1 MGLIKK
7 MSAPQQ
13 NLRFD
18 TSSLSETKKFLK
30 SSLNKL
36 YLPAEIEQKIDLV
49 YAINRIKKEKNAIV
63 LGHNYMEAALYHG
76 VADFVGDSLGLC
88 QLAASTDNPVIV
100 FLGVEFMAESA
111 KLLNPSKTVL
121 LPSQKA
127 GCSLAASITADDVR
141 QLRQQF
147 PGVPVVTYINTYADV
162 KAETDVC
169 CTSSNASHI
178 VRELGV
184 DKVIFIPDEF
194 LAQNV
199 AKEVGVE
206 VIFPQ
211 ERNSENT
218 SSAEIPTKSFLS
230 WRGRC
235 EVHEKFTVEDIKQA
249 RQQYPDVVVL
259 AHPECPFE
267 VVVASD
273 FSGSTTAML
282 NYVRQQDKASKY
294 LLLTECAMA
303 DNLIAE
309 INHQSEQS
317 GQKAKA
323 EVLRLCSVRCP
334 HMAQITLEQ
343 TLECLEKQQ
352 YVIEVEE
359 QTRVKAKR
367 SIDRMLEL
375 SQNLKS

>member
-1 MGLIKK
+1 MNSEPK
-7 MSAPQQ
+7 

-18 TSSLSETKKFLK
+18 TSSLSETKKFLHSALK
-30 SSLNKL
+30 KL

-49 YAINRIKKEKNAIV
+49 YAINRIKKEKSAIV

-76 VADFVGDSLGLC
+76 VADFVGDSLKLC
-88 QLAASTDNPVIV
+88 QLAANTSNPTIV

-127 GCSLAASITADDVR
+127 GCSLAASITAADVR

-169 CTSSNASHI
+169 CTSSNAAHI
-178 VRELGV
+178 VKQLGV
-184 DKVIFIPDEF
+184 DKIIFIPDEF

-199 AKEVGVE
+199 AKEVEVGVE

-211 ERNSENT
+211 ELAAGDKSST
-218 SSAEIPTKSFLS
+218 SIPTKSFLS

-235 EVHEKFTVEDIKQA
+235 EVHEKFTVDDVKQA
-249 RQQYPDVVVL
+249 RLQYPDVVVL
-259 AHPECPFE
+259 AHPECPQE
-267 VVVASD
+267 VVDFSD

-282 NYVRQQDKASKY
+282 DYVRERKTASKY

-309 INHQSEQS
+309 INHQNEQNEGKTSE
-317 GQKAKA
+317 A
-323 EVLRLCSVRCP
+323 EILRLCSVRCP
-334 HMAQITLEQ
+334 HMAQITLED
-343 TLECLEKQQ
+343 TLACLEKNQ
-352 YVIEVEE
+352 YVIDVEE
-359 QTRVKAKR
+359 ETRLKAKR

-375 SQNLKS
+375 SQNL